1 MTGFTGSIDSHG
13 RPVHRVQRGA
23 AVNDLADLFGP
34 QGLNFAGLSPPV
46 QIALLLGLTVLLPAL
61 VVTAT
66 SFTRCV
72 IVLAFVRQ
80 ALATPNVPPNLVL
93 TGLSLFLTFYI
104 MQPVFHEIDQKALQ
118 PYMQQQIPGQEA
130 LRQGLEIYKRFLLR
144 HTRKSDLS
152 LFLHF
157 AGLSENPQL
166 QKPEDTPFFVVLP
179 AFVISELKTAFLM
192 GFCIYL
198 PFLMVDLVVAS
209 VLTSMGMVMMP
220 PVTISAPFKVL
231 LFVLADGWHL
241 ISYALTA
248 SFGST

>member
-1 MTGFTGSIDSHG
+1 M
-13 RPVHRVQRGA
+13 
-23 AVNDLADLFGP
+23 NDLVDLLGP
-34 QGLNFAGLSPPV
+34 QGLNFANLSPPV
-46 QIALLLGLTVLLPAL
+46 QIALLLGLSVLLPAF

-66 SFTRCV
+66 AFTRCI

-80 ALATPNVPPNLVL
+80 ALATPNVPPNLLL
-93 TGLSLFLTFYI
+93 TGLALFFTLYI
-104 MQPVFHEIDQKALQ
+104 MQPVFQEIDRVALQ
-118 PYMQQQIPGQEA
+118 PYLNGQLPGPDA
-130 LRQGLEIYKRFLLR
+130 LRAGLHSYKRFLLR
-144 HTRKSDLS
+144 HTRKNDIA

-157 AGLSENPQL
+157 SGQSQL
-166 QKPEDTPFFVVLP
+166 PAPEDTPFHVLLP

-241 ISYALTA
+241 VAYALTA
-248 SFGST
+248 SFGG